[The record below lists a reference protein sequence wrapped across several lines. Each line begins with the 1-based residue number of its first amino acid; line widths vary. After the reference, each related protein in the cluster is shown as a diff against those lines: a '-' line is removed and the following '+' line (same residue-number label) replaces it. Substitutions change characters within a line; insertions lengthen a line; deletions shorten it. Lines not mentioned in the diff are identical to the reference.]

1 VQITMGAD
9 GPIIKTTAAALEIEA
24 ADDIVARCD
33 HFTVEARQQ
42 LTLRAPVVELDA
54 TLGDLRIHAND
65 DVRIKGEQIL
75 LNCDDAEPLPSWLPA
90 PPSPPVTLPR
100 QDTLGDPALF
110 DGGDNDDGAATR

>member
-24 ADDIVARCD
+24 TDEIVARCD

-54 TLGDLRIHAND
+54 TLGDVRIHAND

-75 LNCDDAEPLPSWLPA
+75 LNCDNEEALPSWLPG

-110 DGGDNDDGAATR
+110 GEGDSGDGAATK